1 MINFRLDSVLVG
13 SGIANM
19 KLKMGD
25 EIRIFSLAEI
35 EGVAD
40 KNITIEGYVKR
51 PEFIL
56 TLMA

>member
-1 MINFRLDSVLVG
+1 MNNFRLDSVLVG

-35 EGVAD
+35 EGVAE
-40 KNITIEGYVKR
+40 K
-51 PEFIL
+51 IL
-56 TLMA
+56 PLKVT

>member
-1 MINFRLDSVLVG
+1 
-13 SGIANM
+13 M

-35 EGVAD
+35 EGVAES
-40 KNITIEGYVKR
+40 NITIEGNVKDL
-51 PEFIL
+51 ECTL